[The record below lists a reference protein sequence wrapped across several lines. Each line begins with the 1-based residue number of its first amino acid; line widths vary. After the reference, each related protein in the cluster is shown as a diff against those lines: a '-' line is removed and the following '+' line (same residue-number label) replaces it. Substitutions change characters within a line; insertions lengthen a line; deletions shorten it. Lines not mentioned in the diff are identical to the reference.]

1 MGIKVQ
7 LPDNSVV
14 EHPAGIRPIDIAEEI
29 SKALAKRAIGAK
41 VDGKL
46 WDLTRP
52 LDSNCELRLIL
63 EKDPEAPHFFRHTFS
78 HILAQAVKRLFGDS
92 KVKLGIGPVIENG
105 FYYDFDIGSTR
116 FSEDDLA
123 RIEDK
128 MRKIIEEDLPVE
140 RFELPR
146 EEAVELMKEKGE
158 DYKVEL
164 IQELESDTAT
174 FYKQGDFVDLCRG
187 PHASSTGAVKYFK
200 LISVSGAYWRG
211 DERNAMLQRI
221 YGTAFSKKAELEE
234 HLKMIEEAKKRDHR
248 KLGPQLGLFGFSS
261 AYAPGMAIY
270 HPKGTVVLNELMR
283 FARELHQAHG
293 YEEIDTPLVMN
304 EALWHKSGHWDHYR
318 ENMYFIEK
326 DEQKYAIKPMNCPG
340 HMLVYKADTVSY
352 RDLPL
357 KLFEFGRVHRYE
369 RSGVLHGLFRVRGF
383 IQDDA
388 HVFCTRDQMEA
399 EIEKVIEFVSLT
411 YEPFGFNY
419 RAELSTRPENFM
431 GNIESWELAT
441 QALKNALDSSG
452 LEYRV
457 NEGDGAFYG
466 PKIDF
471 HIKDSLGRE
480 WQCAT
485 IQLDFLMPVR
495 FELTYIDPDNREV
508 QPVMIHRA
516 IYGSIDRFFGIIV
529 EHFGGAFP
537 TWLAPVQAKII
548 AIADR
553 HADYAWSVASILK
566 KKGLRVEVD
575 DRQRSTNYK
584 IREAQ
589 MNKIPYMLIVGDMEQ
604 SSGTIAVRLRSETDL
619 GSTPL
624 EEFLDNVL
632 SEIRNRSLESPFE

>member
-7 LPDNSVV
+7 LPDNSTQ
-14 EHPAGIRPIDIAEEI
+14 EHPAGVRPLDIAGQI
-29 SKALAKRAIGAK
+29 SEGLAKRAIGAK
-41 VDGKL
+41 VNGEL
-46 WDLTRP
+46 WDLKRP
-52 LDSNCELRLIL
+52 LESDCMLLLIL
-63 EKDPEAPHFFRHTFS
+63 DRDEDAALFYRHTFS
-78 HILAQAVKRLFGDS
+78 HILAQAVKRLFG
-92 KVKLGIGPVIENG
+92 KHEAKLGIGPVIENG
-105 FYYDFDIGSTR
+105 FYYDFDIGARR
-116 FSEDDLA
+116 FSEDDLEK
-123 RIEDK
+123 IEEE
-128 MRKIIEEDLPVE
+128 MRKIIDEDLSIE
-140 RFELPR
+140 RFELPKN
-146 EEAVELMKEKGE
+146 EAIKLMKEEGE
-158 DYKVEL
+158 TYKIEL
-164 IQELESDTAT
+164 IQELEAEKVS

-187 PHASSTGAVKYFK
+187 PHAPSTGSVKHFK
-200 LISVSGAYWRG
+200 LVSVSGAYWRG

-221 YGTAFSKKAELEE
+221 YGTAFAKKADLEA

-248 KLGPQLGLFGFSS
+248 KLGPQLGLFGFSYD
-261 AYAPGMAIY
+261 YAPGMGIY
-270 HPKGTVVLNELMR
+270 HPKGTVILNELMR
-283 FARELHQAHG
+283 FARELHEEYG
-293 YEEIDTPLVMN
+293 YREINTPLVMN

-318 ENMYFIEK
+318 DNMYFIEK

-388 HVFCTRDQMEA
+388 HIFCTRDQMEE
-399 EIEKVIEFVSLT
+399 EIEQVIEFVNLT
-411 YEPFGFNY
+411 YAPFGFNY
-419 RAELSTRPENFM
+419 RAELSTRPEDFM

-441 QALKNALDSSG
+441 RALKNALQRSG
-452 LEYRV
+452 LEHRIS
-457 NEGDGAFYG
+457 EGDGAFYG

-471 HIKDSLGRE
+471 HIRDSLGRE

-485 IQLDFLMPVR
+485 IQLDFLMPER
-495 FELTYIDPDNREV
+495 FELTYIDAENREV

-537 TWLAPVQAKII
+537 TWLAPVQVKII

-553 HADYAWSVASILK
+553 HAEYAWKVASTLK
-566 KKGLRVEVD
+566 QKGLRVEVD

-589 MNKIPYMLIVGDMEQ
+589 VEKIPYMLIVGDMEQ
-604 SSGTIAVRLRSETDL
+604 SAGTVAVRLRNETDL

-624 EEFLDNVL
+624 EEFSKKVL

>member
-7 LPDNSVV
+7 LPDNSTQ
-14 EHPAGIRPIDIAEEI
+14 EHPAGVRPLDIAGQI
-29 SKALAKRAIGAK
+29 SEGLAKRAIGAK
-41 VDGKL
+41 VDGEL
-46 WDLTRP
+46 WDLKRP
-52 LDSNCELRLIL
+52 LEFDCMLLLIL
-63 EKDPEAPHFFRHTFS
+63 DRDEDAALFYRHTFS
-78 HILAQAVKRLFGDS
+78 HILAQAVKRLFG
-92 KVKLGIGPVIENG
+92 KHEAKLGIGPVIENG
-105 FYYDFDIGSTR
+105 FYYDFDIGARR
-116 FSEDDLA
+116 FSEDDLEK
-123 RIEDK
+123 IEEE
-128 MRKIIEEDLPVE
+128 MRKIIDEDLSIE
-140 RFELPR
+140 RFELPKNQ
-146 EEAVELMKEKGE
+146 AIKLMKEEGE
-158 DYKVEL
+158 TYKIEL
-164 IQELESDTAT
+164 IQELEAEKVS

-187 PHASSTGAVKYFK
+187 PHAPSTGSVKHFK
-200 LISVSGAYWRG
+200 LVSVSGAYWRG

-221 YGTAFSKKAELEE
+221 YGTAFAKKADLEA

-248 KLGPQLGLFGFSS
+248 KLGPQLGLFGFSYD
-261 AYAPGMAIY
+261 YAPGMGIY
-270 HPKGTVVLNELMR
+270 HPKGTVILNELMR
-283 FARELHQAHG
+283 FARELHEEYG
-293 YEEIDTPLVMN
+293 YREINTPLVMN

-318 ENMYFIEK
+318 DNMYFIEK

-388 HVFCTRDQMEA
+388 HIFCTRDQMEE
-399 EIEKVIEFVSLT
+399 EIEQVIEFVNLT
-411 YEPFGFNY
+411 YAPFGFNY
-419 RAELSTRPENFM
+419 RAELSTRPEDFM

-441 QALKNALDSSG
+441 RALKNALQRSG
-452 LEYRV
+452 LEHRIS
-457 NEGDGAFYG
+457 EGDGAFYG

-471 HIKDSLGRE
+471 HIRDSLGRE

-485 IQLDFLMPVR
+485 IQLDFLMPER
-495 FELTYIDPDNREV
+495 FELTYIDAENREV

-537 TWLAPVQAKII
+537 TWLAPVQVKII

-553 HADYAWSVASILK
+553 HAEYAWKVASTLK
-566 KKGLRVEVD
+566 QKGLRVEVD

-589 MNKIPYMLIVGDMEQ
+589 VEKIPYMLIVGDMEQ
-604 SSGTIAVRLRSETDL
+604 SAGTVAVRLRNETDL

-624 EEFLDNVL
+624 EEFSKKVL

>member
-29 SKALAKRAIGAK
+29 SKALAKRALGAK
-41 VDGKL
+41 VDGEF

-92 KVKLGIGPVIENG
+92 EVKLGIGPVIENG
-105 FYYDFDIGSTR
+105 FYYDFDIGLTR

-123 RIEDK
+123 RIEEK

-234 HLKMIEEAKKRDHR
+234 HLKLIEEAKKRDHR
-248 KLGPQLGLFGFSS
+248 KLGPLLGLFGFSS

-399 EIEKVIEFVSLT
+399 EIEKVIEFVNLT

-452 LEYRV
+452 LEYRI

-624 EEFLDNVL
+624 EEFLEKVL
-632 SEIRNRSLESPFE
+632 SEIQNRSLESPFE

>member
-7 LPDNSVV
+7 LPDNSTQ
-14 EHPAGIRPIDIAEEI
+14 EHPAGVRPLDIAGQI
-29 SKALAKRAIGAK
+29 SEGLAKRAIGAK
-41 VDGKL
+41 VNGEL
-46 WDLTRP
+46 WDLKRP
-52 LDSNCELRLIL
+52 LESDCMLLLIL
-63 EKDPEAPHFFRHTFS
+63 DRDEDAALFYRHTFS
-78 HILAQAVKRLFGDS
+78 HILAQAVKRLFG
-92 KVKLGIGPVIENG
+92 KHEAKLGIGPVIENG
-105 FYYDFDIGSTR
+105 FYYDFDIGARR
-116 FSEDDLA
+116 FSEDDLEK
-123 RIEDK
+123 IEEE
-128 MRKIIEEDLPVE
+128 MRKIIDEDLSIE
-140 RFELPR
+140 RFELPKNQAIKLMN
-146 EEAVELMKEKGE
+146 EEGE
-158 DYKVEL
+158 TYKIEL
-164 IQELESDTAT
+164 IQELEAEKVS

-187 PHASSTGAVKYFK
+187 PHAPSTGSVKHFK
-200 LISVSGAYWRG
+200 LVSVSGAYWRG

-221 YGTAFSKKAELEE
+221 YGTAFAKKADLEA

-248 KLGPQLGLFGFSS
+248 KLGPQLGLFGFSYD
-261 AYAPGMAIY
+261 YAPGMGIY
-270 HPKGTVVLNELMR
+270 HPKGTVILNELMR
-283 FARELHQAHG
+283 FARELHEEYG
-293 YEEIDTPLVMN
+293 YREINTPLVMN

-318 ENMYFIEK
+318 DNMYFIEK

-388 HVFCTRDQMEA
+388 HIFCTRDQMEE
-399 EIEKVIEFVSLT
+399 EIEQVIEFVNLT
-411 YEPFGFNY
+411 YAPFGFNY
-419 RAELSTRPENFM
+419 RAELSTRPEDFM

-441 QALKNALDSSG
+441 RALKNALQRSG
-452 LEYRV
+452 LEHRIS
-457 NEGDGAFYG
+457 EGDGAFYG

-471 HIKDSLGRE
+471 HIRDSLGRE

-485 IQLDFLMPVR
+485 IQLDFLMPER
-495 FELTYIDPDNREV
+495 FELTYIDAENREV

-537 TWLAPVQAKII
+537 TWLAPVQVKII

-553 HADYAWSVASILK
+553 HAEYAWKVASTLK
-566 KKGLRVEVD
+566 QKGLRVEVD

-589 MNKIPYMLIVGDMEQ
+589 VEKIPYMLIVGDMEQ
-604 SSGTIAVRLRSETDL
+604 SAGTVAVRLRNETDL

-624 EEFLDNVL
+624 EEFSKKVL

>member
-7 LPDNSVV
+7 LPDNSTQ
-14 EHPAGIRPIDIAEEI
+14 EHPAGVRPLDIAGQI
-29 SKALAKRAIGAK
+29 SEGLAKRAIGAK
-41 VDGKL
+41 VNGEL
-46 WDLTRP
+46 WDLKRP
-52 LDSNCELRLIL
+52 LESDCMLLLIL
-63 EKDPEAPHFFRHTFS
+63 DRDEDAALFYRHTFS
-78 HILAQAVKRLFGDS
+78 HILAQAVKRLFG
-92 KVKLGIGPVIENG
+92 KHEAKLGIGPVIENG
-105 FYYDFDIGSTR
+105 FYYDFDIGARR
-116 FSEDDLA
+116 FSEDDLEK
-123 RIEDK
+123 IEEE
-128 MRKIIEEDLPVE
+128 MRKIIDEDLSIE
-140 RFELPR
+140 RFELPKN
-146 EEAVELMKEKGE
+146 EAIKLMKEEGE
-158 DYKVEL
+158 TYKIEL
-164 IQELESDTAT
+164 IQELEAEKVS

-187 PHASSTGAVKYFK
+187 PHAPSTGSVKHFK
-200 LISVSGAYWRG
+200 LVSVSGAYWRG

-221 YGTAFSKKAELEE
+221 YGTAFAKKADLEA

-248 KLGPQLGLFGFSS
+248 KLGPQLGLFGFSYD
-261 AYAPGMAIY
+261 YAPGMGIY
-270 HPKGTVVLNELMR
+270 HPKGTVILNELMR
-283 FARELHQAHG
+283 FARELHEEYG
-293 YEEIDTPLVMN
+293 YREINTPLVMN

-318 ENMYFIEK
+318 DNMYFIEK

-388 HVFCTRDQMEA
+388 HIFCTRDQMEE
-399 EIEKVIEFVSLT
+399 EIEQVIEFVNLT
-411 YEPFGFNY
+411 YAPFGFNY
-419 RAELSTRPENFM
+419 RAELSTRPEDFM

-441 QALKNALDSSG
+441 RALKNALQRSG
-452 LEYRV
+452 LEHRIS
-457 NEGDGAFYG
+457 EGDGAFYG

-471 HIKDSLGRE
+471 HIRDSLGRE

-485 IQLDFLMPVR
+485 IQLDFLMPER
-495 FELTYIDPDNREV
+495 FELTYIDAENREV

-537 TWLAPVQAKII
+537 TWLAPVQVKII

-553 HADYAWSVASILK
+553 HAEYAWKVASTLK
-566 KKGLRVEVD
+566 QKGLRVEVD

-589 MNKIPYMLIVGDMEQ
+589 MEKIPYMLIVGDMEQ
-604 SSGTIAVRLRSETDL
+604 SAGTVAVRLRNETDL

-624 EEFLDNVL
+624 EEFSKKVL

>member
-7 LPDNSVV
+7 LPDNSTQ
-14 EHPAGIRPIDIAEEI
+14 EHPAGVRPLDIAGQI
-29 SKALAKRAIGAK
+29 SEGLAKRAIGAK
-41 VDGKL
+41 VNGEL
-46 WDLTRP
+46 WDLKRP
-52 LDSNCELRLIL
+52 LESDCMLLLIL
-63 EKDPEAPHFFRHTFS
+63 DRDEDAALFYRHTFS
-78 HILAQAVKRLFGDS
+78 HILAQAVKRLFG
-92 KVKLGIGPVIENG
+92 KHEAKLGIGPVIENG
-105 FYYDFDIGSTR
+105 FYYDFDIGARR
-116 FSEDDLA
+116 FSEDDLEK
-123 RIEDK
+123 IEEE
-128 MRKIIEEDLPVE
+128 MRKIIDEDLSIE
-140 RFELPR
+140 RFELPKN
-146 EEAVELMKEKGE
+146 EAMKLMKEEGE
-158 DYKVEL
+158 TYKIEL
-164 IQELESDTAT
+164 IQELEAEKVS

-187 PHASSTGAVKYFK
+187 PHAPSTGSVKHFK
-200 LISVSGAYWRG
+200 LVSVSGAYWRG

-221 YGTAFSKKAELEE
+221 YGTAFAKKADLEA

-248 KLGPQLGLFGFSS
+248 KLGPQLGLFGFSYD
-261 AYAPGMAIY
+261 YAPGMGIY
-270 HPKGTVVLNELMR
+270 HPKGTVILNELMR
-283 FARELHQAHG
+283 FARELHEEYG
-293 YEEIDTPLVMN
+293 YREINTPLVMN

-318 ENMYFIEK
+318 DNMYFIEK

-388 HVFCTRDQMEA
+388 HIFCTRDQMEE
-399 EIEKVIEFVSLT
+399 EIEQVIEFVNLT
-411 YEPFGFNY
+411 YAPFGFNY
-419 RAELSTRPENFM
+419 RAELSTRPEDFM

-441 QALKNALDSSG
+441 RALKNALQRSG
-452 LEYRV
+452 LEHRIS
-457 NEGDGAFYG
+457 EGDGAFYG

-471 HIKDSLGRE
+471 HIRDSLGRE

-485 IQLDFLMPVR
+485 IQLDFLMPER
-495 FELTYIDPDNREV
+495 FELTYIDAENREV

-537 TWLAPVQAKII
+537 TWLAPVQVKII

-553 HADYAWSVASILK
+553 HAEYAWKVASTLK
-566 KKGLRVEVD
+566 QKGLRVEVD

-589 MNKIPYMLIVGDMEQ
+589 MEKIPYMLIVGDMEQ
-604 SSGTIAVRLRSETDL
+604 SAGTVAVRLRNETDL

-624 EEFLDNVL
+624 EEFLKKVL

>member
-41 VDGKL
+41 VDGEF

-92 KVKLGIGPVIENG
+92 EVKLGIGPVIENG
-105 FYYDFDIGSTR
+105 FYYDFDIGLTR

-123 RIEDK
+123 RIEEK

-234 HLKMIEEAKKRDHR
+234 HLKLIEEAKKRDHR

-399 EIEKVIEFVSLT
+399 EIEKVIEFVNLT

-452 LEYRV
+452 LEYRI

-624 EEFLDNVL
+624 EEFLEKVL
-632 SEIRNRSLESPFE
+632 SEIQNRSLESPFE

>member
-7 LPDNSVV
+7 LPDNSTQ
-14 EHPAGIRPIDIAEEI
+14 EHPAGVRPLDIAGQI
-29 SKALAKRAIGAK
+29 SEGLAKRAIGAK
-41 VDGKL
+41 VNGEL
-46 WDLTRP
+46 WDLKRP
-52 LDSNCELRLIL
+52 LESDCMLLLIL
-63 EKDPEAPHFFRHTFS
+63 DRDEDAALFYRHTFS
-78 HILAQAVKRLFGDS
+78 HILAQAVKRLFG
-92 KVKLGIGPVIENG
+92 KHEAKLGIGPVIENG
-105 FYYDFDIGSTR
+105 FYYDFDIGARR
-116 FSEDDLA
+116 FSEDDLEK
-123 RIEDK
+123 IEEE
-128 MRKIIEEDLPVE
+128 MRKIIDEDLSIE
-140 RFELPR
+140 RFELPKN
-146 EEAVELMKEKGE
+146 EAMKLMKEEGE
-158 DYKVEL
+158 TYKIEL
-164 IQELESDTAT
+164 IQELEAEKVS

-187 PHASSTGAVKYFK
+187 PHAPSTGSVKHFK
-200 LISVSGAYWRG
+200 LVSVSGAYWRG

-221 YGTAFSKKAELEE
+221 YGTAFAKKADLEA

-248 KLGPQLGLFGFSS
+248 KLGPQLGLFGFSYD
-261 AYAPGMAIY
+261 YAPGMGIY
-270 HPKGTVVLNELMR
+270 HPKGTVILNELMR
-283 FARELHQAHG
+283 FARELHEEYG
-293 YEEIDTPLVMN
+293 YREINTPLVMN

-318 ENMYFIEK
+318 DNMYFIEK

-388 HVFCTRDQMEA
+388 HIFCTRDQMEE
-399 EIEKVIEFVSLT
+399 EIEQVIEFVNLT
-411 YEPFGFNY
+411 YAPFGFNY
-419 RAELSTRPENFM
+419 RAELSTRPEDFM

-441 QALKNALDSSG
+441 RALKNALQRSG
-452 LEYRV
+452 LEHRIS
-457 NEGDGAFYG
+457 EGDGAFYG

-471 HIKDSLGRE
+471 HIRDSLGRE

-485 IQLDFLMPVR
+485 IQLDFLMPER
-495 FELTYIDPDNREV
+495 FELTYIDAENREV

-537 TWLAPVQAKII
+537 TWLAPVQVKII

-553 HADYAWSVASILK
+553 HAEYAWKVASTLK
-566 KKGLRVEVD
+566 QKGLRVEVD

-589 MNKIPYMLIVGDMEQ
+589 VEKIPYMLIVGDMEQ
-604 SSGTIAVRLRSETDL
+604 SAGTVAVRLRNETDL

-624 EEFLDNVL
+624 EEFSKKVL

>member
-1 MGIKVQ
+1 MEIKVQ
-7 LPDNSVV
+7 LPDNSIQ
-14 EHPAGIRPIDIAEEI
+14 EHPAGVRPLDIANQI
-29 SKALAKRAIGAK
+29 SEGLAKRAIGAK
-41 VDGKL
+41 VDEEL
-46 WDLTRP
+46 WDLKRP
-52 LDSNCELRLIL
+52 LESDCKLLLIL
-63 EKDPEAPHFFRHTFS
+63 DRDEDAVHFYRHTFS
-78 HILAQAVKRLFGDS
+78 HILAQAVKRLFGEHE
-92 KVKLGIGPVIENG
+92 VKLGIGPVIENG
-105 FYYDFDIGSTR
+105 FYYDFDIGTRR
-116 FSEDDLA
+116 FSEDDLKK
-123 RIEDK
+123 IEEE
-128 MRKIIEEDLPVE
+128 MRKIIDEDLAIE
-140 RFELPR
+140 RFELPKD
-146 EEAVELMKEKGE
+146 EAIKLMKEEGE
-158 DYKVEL
+158 TYKIEL
-164 IQELESDTAT
+164 IQELEAEKVS
-174 FYKQGDFVDLCRG
+174 FYRQGDFVDLCRG
-187 PHASSTGAVKYFK
+187 PHAPSTGKVKHFK
-200 LISVSGAYWRG
+200 LVSVSGAYWRG

-221 YGTAFSKKAELEE
+221 YGTAFAKKSDLEA

-248 KLGPQLGLFGFSS
+248 KLGPQLGLFGFSYD
-261 AYAPGMAIY
+261 YAPGMGIY
-270 HPKGTVVLNELMR
+270 HPKGTVILNELMR
-283 FARELHQAHG
+283 LARELHEEHG
-293 YEEIDTPLVMN
+293 YREINTPLVMN

-318 ENMYFIEK
+318 DNMYFIEK

-388 HVFCTRDQMEA
+388 HIFCTRDQMEE
-399 EIEKVIEFVSLT
+399 EIEKVIEFVNLT
-411 YEPFGFNY
+411 YSPFGFNY
-419 RAELSTRPENFM
+419 RAELSTRPEDFM

-441 QALKNALDSSG
+441 RALKNALEHSG
-452 LEYRV
+452 LEHRV

-471 HIKDSLGRE
+471 HIRDSLGRE

-485 IQLDFLMPVR
+485 IQLDFLMPER
-495 FELTYIDPDNREV
+495 FELTYIDAENKEV

-537 TWLAPVQAKII
+537 TWLAPVQVKII

-553 HADYAWSVASILK
+553 HAEYAWKVASTLK
-566 KKGLRVEVD
+566 QKGLRVEVD

-589 MNKIPYMLIVGDMEQ
+589 MEKIPYMLIVGDMEQ
-604 SSGTIAVRLRSETDL
+604 SAGTVAVRLRNETDL

-624 EEFLDNVL
+624 EEFSKKVL
-632 SEIRNRSLESPFE
+632 SEIRDRSLESPFE

>member
-7 LPDNSVV
+7 LPDNSTQ
-14 EHPAGIRPIDIAEEI
+14 EHPAGVRPLDIAGQI
-29 SKALAKRAIGAK
+29 SEGLAKRAIGAK
-41 VDGKL
+41 VDGEL
-46 WDLTRP
+46 WDLKRP
-52 LDSNCELRLIL
+52 LESDCMLLLIL
-63 EKDPEAPHFFRHTFS
+63 DRDEDAALFYRHTFS
-78 HILAQAVKRLFGDS
+78 HILAQAVKRLFG
-92 KVKLGIGPVIENG
+92 KHEAKLGIGPVIENG
-105 FYYDFDIGSTR
+105 FYYDFDIGARR
-116 FSEDDLA
+116 FSEDDLEK
-123 RIEDK
+123 IEEE
-128 MRKIIEEDLPVE
+128 MRKIIDEDLSIE
-140 RFELPR
+140 RFELPKNQAIKLMN
-146 EEAVELMKEKGE
+146 EEGE
-158 DYKVEL
+158 TYKIEL
-164 IQELESDTAT
+164 IQELEAEKVS

-187 PHASSTGAVKYFK
+187 PHAPSTGSVKHFK
-200 LISVSGAYWRG
+200 LVSVSGAYWRG

-221 YGTAFSKKAELEE
+221 YGTAFAKKADLEA

-248 KLGPQLGLFGFSS
+248 KLGPQLGLFGFSYD
-261 AYAPGMAIY
+261 YAPGMGIY
-270 HPKGTVVLNELMR
+270 HPKGTVILNELMR
-283 FARELHQAHG
+283 FARELHEEYG
-293 YEEIDTPLVMN
+293 YREINTPLVMN

-318 ENMYFIEK
+318 DNMYFIEK

-388 HVFCTRDQMEA
+388 HIFCTRDQMEE
-399 EIEKVIEFVSLT
+399 EIEQVIEFVNLT
-411 YEPFGFNY
+411 YAPFGFNY
-419 RAELSTRPENFM
+419 RAELSTRPEDFM

-441 QALKNALDSSG
+441 RALKNALQRSG
-452 LEYRV
+452 LEHRIS
-457 NEGDGAFYG
+457 EGDGAFYG

-471 HIKDSLGRE
+471 HIRDSLGRE

-485 IQLDFLMPVR
+485 IQLDFLMPER
-495 FELTYIDPDNREV
+495 FELTYIDAENREV

-537 TWLAPVQAKII
+537 TWLAPVQVKII

-553 HADYAWSVASILK
+553 HAEYAWKVASTLK
-566 KKGLRVEVD
+566 QKGLRVEVD

-589 MNKIPYMLIVGDMEQ
+589 VEKIPYMLIVGDMEQ
-604 SSGTIAVRLRSETDL
+604 SAGTVAVRLRNETDL

-624 EEFLDNVL
+624 EEFSKKVL

>member
-7 LPDNSVV
+7 LPDNSTQ
-14 EHPAGIRPIDIAEEI
+14 EHPAGVRPLDIAGQI
-29 SKALAKRAIGAK
+29 SEGLAKRAIGAK
-41 VDGKL
+41 VDGEL
-46 WDLTRP
+46 WDLKRP
-52 LDSNCELRLIL
+52 LESDCMLLLIL
-63 EKDPEAPHFFRHTFS
+63 DRDEDAALFYRHTFS
-78 HILAQAVKRLFGDS
+78 HILAQAVKRLFG
-92 KVKLGIGPVIENG
+92 KHEAKLGIGPVIENG
-105 FYYDFDIGSTR
+105 FYYDFDIGARR
-116 FSEDDLA
+116 FSEDDLEK
-123 RIEDK
+123 IEEE
-128 MRKIIEEDLPVE
+128 MRKIIDEDLSIE
-140 RFELPR
+140 RFELPKN
-146 EEAVELMKEKGE
+146 EAIKLMKEEGE
-158 DYKVEL
+158 TYKIEL
-164 IQELESDTAT
+164 IQELEAEKVS

-187 PHASSTGAVKYFK
+187 PHAPSTGSVKHFK
-200 LISVSGAYWRG
+200 LVSVSGAYWRG

-221 YGTAFSKKAELEE
+221 YGTAFAKKADLEA

-248 KLGPQLGLFGFSS
+248 KLGPQLGLFGFSYD
-261 AYAPGMAIY
+261 YAPGMGIY
-270 HPKGTVVLNELMR
+270 HPKGTVILNELMR
-283 FARELHQAHG
+283 FARELHEEYG
-293 YEEIDTPLVMN
+293 YREINTPLVMN

-318 ENMYFIEK
+318 DNMYFIEK

-388 HVFCTRDQMEA
+388 HIFCTRDQMEE
-399 EIEKVIEFVSLT
+399 EIEQVIEFVNLT
-411 YEPFGFNY
+411 YAPFGFNY
-419 RAELSTRPENFM
+419 RAELSTRPEDFM

-441 QALKNALDSSG
+441 RALKNALQRSG
-452 LEYRV
+452 LEHRIS
-457 NEGDGAFYG
+457 EGDGAFYG

-471 HIKDSLGRE
+471 HIRDSLGRE

-485 IQLDFLMPVR
+485 IQLDFLMPER
-495 FELTYIDPDNREV
+495 FELTYIDAENREV

-537 TWLAPVQAKII
+537 TWLAPVQVKII

-553 HADYAWSVASILK
+553 HAEYAWKVASTLK
-566 KKGLRVEVD
+566 QKGLRVEVD

-589 MNKIPYMLIVGDMEQ
+589 MEKIPYMLIVGDMEQ
-604 SSGTIAVRLRSETDL
+604 SAGTVAVRLRNETDL

-624 EEFLDNVL
+624 EEFLKKVL

>member
-7 LPDNSVV
+7 LPDNSTQ
-14 EHPAGIRPIDIAEEI
+14 EHPAGVRPLDIAGQI
-29 SKALAKRAIGAK
+29 SEGLAKRAIGAK
-41 VDGKL
+41 VDGEL
-46 WDLTRP
+46 WDLKRP
-52 LDSNCELRLIL
+52 LEFDCMLLLIL
-63 EKDPEAPHFFRHTFS
+63 DRDEDAALFYRHTFS
-78 HILAQAVKRLFGDS
+78 HILAQAVKRLFG
-92 KVKLGIGPVIENG
+92 KHEAKLGIGPVIENG
-105 FYYDFDIGSTR
+105 FYYDFDIGARR
-116 FSEDDLA
+116 FSEDDLEK
-123 RIEDK
+123 IEEE
-128 MRKIIEEDLPVE
+128 MRKIIDEDLSIE
-140 RFELPR
+140 RFELPKN
-146 EEAVELMKEKGE
+146 EAIKLMKEEGE
-158 DYKVEL
+158 TYKIEL
-164 IQELESDTAT
+164 IQELEAEKVS

-187 PHASSTGAVKYFK
+187 PHAPSTGSVKHFK
-200 LISVSGAYWRG
+200 LVSVSGAYWRG

-221 YGTAFSKKAELEE
+221 YGTAFAKKADLEA

-248 KLGPQLGLFGFSS
+248 KLGPQLGLFGFSYD
-261 AYAPGMAIY
+261 YAPGMGIY
-270 HPKGTVVLNELMR
+270 HPKGTVILNELMR
-283 FARELHQAHG
+283 FARELHEEYG
-293 YEEIDTPLVMN
+293 YREINTPLVMN

-318 ENMYFIEK
+318 DNMYFIEK

-388 HVFCTRDQMEA
+388 HIFCTRDQMEE
-399 EIEKVIEFVSLT
+399 EIEQVIEFVNLT
-411 YEPFGFNY
+411 YAPFGFNY
-419 RAELSTRPENFM
+419 RAELSTRPEDFM

-441 QALKNALDSSG
+441 RALKNALQRSG
-452 LEYRV
+452 LEHRIS
-457 NEGDGAFYG
+457 EGDGAFYG

-471 HIKDSLGRE
+471 HIRDSLGRE

-485 IQLDFLMPVR
+485 IQLDFLMPER
-495 FELTYIDPDNREV
+495 FELTYIDAENREV

-537 TWLAPVQAKII
+537 TWLAPVQVKII

-553 HADYAWSVASILK
+553 HAEYAWKVASTLK
-566 KKGLRVEVD
+566 QKGLRVEVD

-589 MNKIPYMLIVGDMEQ
+589 MEKIPYMLIVGDMEQ
-604 SSGTIAVRLRSETDL
+604 SAGTVAVRLRNETDL

-624 EEFLDNVL
+624 EEFSKKVL

>member
-7 LPDNSVV
+7 LPDNSTQ
-14 EHPAGIRPIDIAEEI
+14 EHPAGVRPLDIAGQI
-29 SKALAKRAIGAK
+29 SEGLAKRAIGAK
-41 VDGKL
+41 VDGEL
-46 WDLTRP
+46 WDLKRP
-52 LDSNCELRLIL
+52 LESDCMLLLIL
-63 EKDPEAPHFFRHTFS
+63 DRDEDAALFYRHTFS
-78 HILAQAVKRLFGDS
+78 HILAQAVKRLFG
-92 KVKLGIGPVIENG
+92 KHEAKLGIGPVIENG
-105 FYYDFDIGSTR
+105 FYYDFDIGARR
-116 FSEDDLA
+116 FSEDDLEK
-123 RIEDK
+123 IEEE
-128 MRKIIEEDLPVE
+128 MRKIIDEDLSIE
-140 RFELPR
+140 RFELPKN
-146 EEAVELMKEKGE
+146 EAMKLMKEEGE
-158 DYKVEL
+158 TYKIEL
-164 IQELESDTAT
+164 IQELEAEKVS

-187 PHASSTGAVKYFK
+187 PHAPSTGSVKHFK
-200 LISVSGAYWRG
+200 LVSVSGAYWRG

-221 YGTAFSKKAELEE
+221 YGTAFAKKADLDA

-248 KLGPQLGLFGFSS
+248 KLGPQLGLFGFSYD
-261 AYAPGMAIY
+261 YAPGMGIY
-270 HPKGTVVLNELMR
+270 HPKGTVILNELMR
-283 FARELHQAHG
+283 FARELHEEYG
-293 YEEIDTPLVMN
+293 YREINTPLVMN

-318 ENMYFIEK
+318 DNMYFIEK

-388 HVFCTRDQMEA
+388 HIFCTRDQMEE
-399 EIEKVIEFVSLT
+399 EIEQVIEFVNLT
-411 YEPFGFNY
+411 YAPFGFNY
-419 RAELSTRPENFM
+419 RAELSTRPEDFM

-441 QALKNALDSSG
+441 RALKNALQRSG
-452 LEYRV
+452 LEHRIS
-457 NEGDGAFYG
+457 EGDGAFYG

-471 HIKDSLGRE
+471 HIRDSLGRE

-485 IQLDFLMPVR
+485 IQLDFLMPER
-495 FELTYIDPDNREV
+495 FELTYIDAENREV

-537 TWLAPVQAKII
+537 TWLAPVQVKII

-553 HADYAWSVASILK
+553 HAEYAWKVASTLK
-566 KKGLRVEVD
+566 QKGLRVEVD

-589 MNKIPYMLIVGDMEQ
+589 MEKIPYMLIVGDMEQ
-604 SSGTIAVRLRSETDL
+604 SAGTVAVRLRNETDL

-624 EEFLDNVL
+624 EEFSKKVL

>member
-7 LPDNSVV
+7 LPDNSTQ
-14 EHPAGIRPIDIAEEI
+14 EHPAGVRPLDIAGQI
-29 SKALAKRAIGAK
+29 SEGLAKRAIGAK
-41 VDGKL
+41 VDGEL
-46 WDLTRP
+46 WDLKRP
-52 LDSNCELRLIL
+52 LESDCMLLLIL
-63 EKDPEAPHFFRHTFS
+63 DRDEDAALFYRHTFS
-78 HILAQAVKRLFGDS
+78 HILAQAVKRLFG
-92 KVKLGIGPVIENG
+92 KHEAKLGIGPVIENG
-105 FYYDFDIGSTR
+105 FYYDFDIGARR
-116 FSEDDLA
+116 FSEDDLEK
-123 RIEDK
+123 IEEE
-128 MRKIIEEDLPVE
+128 MRKIIDEDLSIE
-140 RFELPR
+140 RFELPKN
-146 EEAVELMKEKGE
+146 EAMKLMKEEGE
-158 DYKVEL
+158 TYKIEL
-164 IQELESDTAT
+164 IQELEAEKVS

-187 PHASSTGAVKYFK
+187 PHAPSTGSVKHFK
-200 LISVSGAYWRG
+200 LVSVSGAYWRG

-221 YGTAFSKKAELEE
+221 YGTAFAKKADLEA

-248 KLGPQLGLFGFSS
+248 KLGPQLGLFGFSYD
-261 AYAPGMAIY
+261 YAPGMGIY
-270 HPKGTVVLNELMR
+270 HPKGTVILNELMR
-283 FARELHQAHG
+283 FARELHEEYG
-293 YEEIDTPLVMN
+293 YREINTPLVMN

-318 ENMYFIEK
+318 DNMYFIEK

-388 HVFCTRDQMEA
+388 HIFCTRDQMEE
-399 EIEKVIEFVSLT
+399 EIEQVIEFVNLT
-411 YEPFGFNY
+411 YAPFGFNY
-419 RAELSTRPENFM
+419 RAELSTRPEDFM

-441 QALKNALDSSG
+441 RALKNALQRSG
-452 LEYRV
+452 LEHRIS
-457 NEGDGAFYG
+457 EGDGAFYG

-471 HIKDSLGRE
+471 HIRDSLGRE

-485 IQLDFLMPVR
+485 IQLDFLMPER
-495 FELTYIDPDNREV
+495 FELTYIDAENREV

-537 TWLAPVQAKII
+537 TWLAPVQVKII

-553 HADYAWSVASILK
+553 HAEYAWKVASTLK
-566 KKGLRVEVD
+566 QKGLRVEVD

-589 MNKIPYMLIVGDMEQ
+589 VEKIPYMLIVGDMEQ
-604 SSGTIAVRLRSETDL
+604 SAGTVAVRLRNETDL

-624 EEFLDNVL
+624 EEFSKKVL

>member
-123 RIEDK
+123 RIEEK